1 MKIFIIGYMGS
12 GKSKTADALSKL
24 LKLSLIET
32 DQEVE
37 KLEGKTISEIFNSAG
52 QDYFRELEKQ
62 ILRATE
68 KVDAAIISTG
78 GGLPCYNDNMEWMN
92 KHGITIYLEANPGLL
107 FHRLS
112 SSKSGRP
119 LIENLNDVELME
131 QISGHLAIRSS
142 IYKKAHI
149 SVNAASLNVKLL
161 AEKIQAKLNS

>member
-12 GKSKTADALSKL
+12 GKSKTAEALSKL
-24 LKLSLIET
+24 LKLPLIDT

-37 KLEGKTISEIFNSAG
+37 KLEGKTISEIFNSTG
-52 QDYFRELEKQ
+52 QDYFRELEKE

-68 KVDAAIISTG
+68 KVEAAIISTG

-92 KHGITIYLEANPGLL
+92 QHGITIYLEANPGLL

-112 SSKSGRP
+112 GSKSGRP
-119 LIENLNDVELME
+119 LIENLNDVEMME

-142 IYKKAHI
+142 IYKKADI
-149 SVNAASLNVKLL
+149 IVNAASLNVKLL